1 MAILTKEQIKEME
14 EKGRPLMEYMS
25 KLGHP
30 HFTAIV
36 SYDRIEVLEGSASFV
51 TEDYVLD

>member
-1 MAILTKEQIKEME
+1 MILTKEQIKDFE
-14 EKGRPLMEYMS
+14 EAARPLMEFMS

-30 HFTAIV
+30 HFKAIV
-36 SYDRIEVLEGSASFV
+36 DYSSAEVLEGSNRFI